1 MGYISLTNVVGARW
15 RLARHSQTT
24 VTRWENKMGFNFDEE
39 IERTG
44 TQCTKWEFIMKGD
57 QLIYANH
64 AHPNQAGKRLLPLW
78 VADMD
83 FRCPPAVVEAVTDRA
98 RHGLYGYSE
107 PCDSYYEAVVGWM
120 DRRHSWA
127 IDRDWI
133 VHTPGVVPA
142 LHMLV
147 QAFVA
152 PGEKVLVQRPV
163 YYPFSNAIESN
174 QAQLVSNSLVYSD
187 GDYKMDFDDLARKAA
202 DPAVKMAILSSPH
215 NPVGRVWTRDELI
228 RFGEICLEQ
237 DVLVVSDE
245 VHNDLIYRD
254 HTFTTFAK
262 ISADFARRSIVCTA
276 ASKSFNLAG
285 LKLSN
290 IVISNSA
297 LRERFAKTVRR
308 NGLYG
313 ANPFGIVAVE
323 AAYNHGEAWLE
334 AAMEYVEAN
343 CQFMIDFLA
352 EHLPQL
358 RVIQPQGTYLV
369 WVDWRALGLAP
380 AERKS
385 LLMEKARVYLDEGE
399 LFGPEGEGFERF
411 NIACPRSILEEAL
424 NRIKDTIV
432 SSPLLG

>member
-1 MGYISLTNVVGARW
+1 
-15 RLARHSQTT
+15 
-24 VTRWENKMGFNFDEE
+24 MGFNFDEE

-57 QLIYANH
+57 QLIYGNH
-64 AHPNQAGKRLLPLW
+64 SHPNQAGKRLLPLW

-98 RHGLYGYSE
+98 RHGVYGYSE

-142 LHMLV
+142 LHLLV

-228 RFGEICLEQ
+228 RFGEICLEYN
-237 DVLVVSDE
+237 VLVVSDE

-290 IVISNSA
+290 IVISNPA
-297 LRERFAKTVRR
+297 LRERFVKTVRR
-308 NGLYG
+308 SGLYG

-323 AAYNHGEAWLE
+323 AAYNYGEAWLE

-358 RVIQPQGTYLV
+358 RVIRPQGTYLV

-432 SSPLLG
+432 NSPLLG

>member
-1 MGYISLTNVVGARW
+1 
-15 RLARHSQTT
+15 
-24 VTRWENKMGFNFDEE
+24 MGFNFDEE

-57 QLIYANH
+57 QLIYGNH
-64 AHPNQAGKRLLPLW
+64 SHPNQAGKRLLPLW

-98 RHGLYGYSE
+98 RHGVYGYSE

-142 LHMLV
+142 LHLLV

-187 GDYKMDFDDLARKAA
+187 GDYKMDFDDLARKVA

-228 RFGEICLEQ
+228 RFGEICLEYN
-237 DVLVVSDE
+237 VLVVSDE

-290 IVISNSA
+290 IVISNPA
-297 LRERFAKTVRR
+297 LRERFVKTVRR
-308 NGLYG
+308 SGLYG

-323 AAYNHGEAWLE
+323 AAYNYGEAWLE

-358 RVIQPQGTYLV
+358 RVIRPQGTYLV

-432 SSPLLG
+432 NSPLLG

>member
-1 MGYISLTNVVGARW
+1 
-15 RLARHSQTT
+15 
-24 VTRWENKMGFNFDEE
+24 MGFNFDEE
-39 IERTG
+39 IDRIG

-57 QLIYANH
+57 QLVYRNQT
-64 AHPNQAGKRLLPLW
+64 HPNQAGDRLLPLW

-83 FRCPPAVVEAVTDRA
+83 FRCPPAVVEAITDRA
-98 RHGLYGYSE
+98 RHGVYGYSY
-107 PCDSYYEAVVGWM
+107 PCDSYYEAVIGWM
-120 DRRHSWA
+120 DRRHGWT

-147 QAFVA
+147 QTFVE
-152 PGEKVLVQRPV
+152 PGEKVIVQRPV
-163 YYPFSNAIESN
+163 YYPFFDAIESN
-174 QAQLVSNSLVYSD
+174 QAQIVSNSLVYSD
-187 GDYKMDFDDLARKAA
+187 GDYAMDFEDLARKAA
-202 DPAVKMAILSSPH
+202 DPAVKMAILCSPH
-215 NPVGRVWTRDELI
+215 NPVGRVWTREELI
-228 RFGEICLEQ
+228 RFGEICLEN

-254 HTFTTFAK
+254 QTFTTFAK

-285 LKLSN
+285 LRFSN
-290 IVISNSA
+290 IVISNPA
-297 LRERFAKTVRR
+297 LRERFASTVRR
-308 NGLYG
+308 SGLYG
-313 ANPFGIVAVE
+313 AGPFGIVAVE
-323 AAYNHGEAWLE
+323 AAYNFGEAWLD
-334 AAMEYVEAN
+334 AAMDYIEAN

-358 RVIQPQGTYLV
+358 RVIRPQGTYLV

-380 AERKS
+380 AKRKS
-385 LLMEKARVYLDEGE
+385 LLMEQARVYLDEGE

-424 NRIKDTIV
+424 NRIKDAVV
-432 SSPLLG
+432 SSPILG